1 MTDCRDIS
9 TMLATLSDLYG
20 WDCRPMPSR
29 EDVVEVSTGRTWHD
43 DEQVRLLVRVDSGD
57 TVVAS
62 DGGRALLRLRDA
74 GFDLEDPL
82 FASLWTEALR
92 TYRLDEVDD
101 RLYIQADMSRAAHA
115 VNRLADAVVAI
126 DALRV
131 VCVPKQV
138 KGRSLAD
145 EVEDYLRRRKGITNL
160 HKTPEVRLTHG
171 LTIKPSLTVDT
182 PTRSAVLIQA
192 GSTSARTQS
201 YDHAFTTFGLVHR
214 SGVVPMNRRL
224 TVLGGRVES
233 WNSGRLR
240 ALSDVTF
247 VGFWAHPAL
256 LSAFL
261 LEDHLPDDPILVPEG
276 MDVPML

>member
-20 WDCRPMPSR
+20 WGCRPVPGR
-29 EDVVEVSTGRTWHD
+29 EDVVEVNTGRTWHD
-43 DEQVRLLVRVDSGD
+43 DEQVRLLLRVDGSH

-62 DGGRALLRLRDA
+62 DGGQALLRLRDA
-74 GFDLEDPL
+74 GFDLDDPL
-82 FASLWTEALR
+82 CASLWTESLR
-92 TYRLDEVDD
+92 TYRLEEVDD
-101 RLYIQADMSRAAHA
+101 RLYIQIEMSRAAHA
-115 VNRLADAVVAI
+115 VNRLADAIVAL

-145 EVEDYLRRRKGITNL
+145 EVEDYLRGTKGITNV
-160 HKTPEVRLTHG
+160 HKSPEVALTHG

-182 PTRSAVLIQA
+182 PSRSAVLIQA

-214 SGVVPMNRRL
+214 SGVPMNRRL
-224 TVLGGRVES
+224 TVLGGNVES
-233 WNSGRLR
+233 WNAGRLR

-247 VGFWAHPAL
+247 VGFWTHRAL

-261 LEDHLPDDPILVPEG
+261 LDDHLPDDPILVPEG
-276 MDVPML
+276 MDIPML